1 MFVIWNY
8 TNKVF
13 LIGKIIFLTLFHTLE
28 NDWNGQDKTSIP
40 NDTKKIVTTD
50 KKVGDDE

>member
-1 MFVIWNY
+1 MV
-8 TNKVF
+8 K
-13 LIGKIIFLTLFHTLE
+13 
-28 NDWNGQDKTSIP
+28 NGQDKTPIS